1 MKIYIRFN
9 IILSRSLS
17 ELRSAHAPLDVNVYD
32 VRAELYNFIHALS
45 VEMVILVFDAF
56 EMNAAKIKMGN
67 LLWIHLHDQFARDV
81 TIFCCHYRCTQ
92 CFCLLSF
99 LLVICHSLIPFIF
112 CPLLSP
118 HECQCRI
125 ALNDDLAMQWFSN
138 VVAYAQ
144 WNNRNDWAARCKQ
157 EM

>member
-67 LLWIHLHDQFARDV
+67 LL
-81 TIFCCHYRCTQ
+81 
-92 CFCLLSF
+92 
-99 LLVICHSLIPFIF
+99 
-112 CPLLSP
+112 
-118 HECQCRI
+118 
-125 ALNDDLAMQWFSN
+125 
-138 VVAYAQ
+138 
-144 WNNRNDWAARCKQ
+144 
-157 EM
+157 